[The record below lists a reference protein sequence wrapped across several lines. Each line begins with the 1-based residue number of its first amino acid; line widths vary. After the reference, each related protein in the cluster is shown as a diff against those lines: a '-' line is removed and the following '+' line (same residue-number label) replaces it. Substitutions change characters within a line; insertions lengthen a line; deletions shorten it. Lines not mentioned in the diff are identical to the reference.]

1 VLFVGEAKAKLE
13 GKLEA
18 KLDPELGA
26 ELVPELGAELPAE
39 AIAKS
44 LALPL
49 KPAAV
54 TLVGKY
60 VKLVPIDLQRDNQ
73 ALFAVS
79 NGSPC
84 CAWCSKNR

>member
-1 VLFVGEAKAKLE
+1 MAGCCYGVLCLS
-13 GKLEA
+13 LIHI
-18 KLDPELGA
+18 
-26 ELVPELGAELPAE
+26 LVPELGAELPVE

-60 VKLVPIDLQRDNQ
+60 VKLLPIDLQRDNE
-73 ALFAVS
+73 ALFLS
-79 NGSPC
+79 LIHI
-84 CAWCSKNR
+84 